1 MTFLC
6 VLFVLCFA
14 RPGGAQDRAL
24 VARAE
29 AYTAALNARDATK
42 ATSFYTEDAVMYGD
56 GAAFVKGRVA
66 ILKENQAMLKRRTV
80 DMVTKM
86 IDLTASGNVGYEFG
100 AFSFAAS
107 GTKPARSGH
116 YLTIWKKVRNE
127 WFIAYDT
134 FSNDPT
140 PAR

>member
-1 MTFLC
+1 MRMTFLC

-56 GAAFVKGRVA
+56 GAAFVKGLAYSVA
-66 ILKENQAMLKRRTV
+66 SAGRRGHVERASRRT
-80 DMVTKM
+80 
-86 IDLTASGNVGYEFG
+86 
-100 AFSFAAS
+100 
-107 GTKPARSGH
+107 
-116 YLTIWKKVRNE
+116 
-127 WFIAYDT
+127 
-134 FSNDPT
+134 
-140 PAR
+140 